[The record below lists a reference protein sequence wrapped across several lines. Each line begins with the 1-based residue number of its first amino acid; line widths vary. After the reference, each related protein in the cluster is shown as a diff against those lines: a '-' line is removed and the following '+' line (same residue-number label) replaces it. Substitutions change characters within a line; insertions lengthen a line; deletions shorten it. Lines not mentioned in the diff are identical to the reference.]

1 MTNEPIEP
9 IEPTEPNGM
18 AEPPEAPET
27 AEMAEAPELTAAP
40 EPAQAAEG
48 TEMAEP
54 SELPETAGVEEAES
68 RPDVY
73 PRFRL
78 GARIE
83 HAITMTS
90 FTVLAVTGLPQM
102 YSLTSPIAR
111 RVIELMGGIQQVRLI
126 HRYAAFAL
134 VLGAVYHI
142 FTSAYRL
149 YVKRERPRMMPT
161 VKDLYDAVNMLR
173 YNLGFIDEHPKMPK
187 FNFGEKVEYWAVV
200 WGTAVMT
207 ITGFMLWN
215 PIATTEFLPGSI
227 IPAALAAHGGEA
239 LLAVLAIIIWHM
251 YNVHIKF
258 FNPSMFTG
266 WLPREQME
274 EEHAL
279 ELERLEAG
287 EEPWPVVPPEELAR
301 RRRNYV
307 AVSLV
312 VGVLVVGTL
321 IWLFTFEQTAVE
333 FVPEV
338 TRDVFSPLEATPA
351 P

>member
-1 MTNEPIEP
+1 MTNEASEP
-9 IEPTEPNGM
+9 AETIGPTEPAETSGLTEPSGV
-18 AEPPEAPET
+18 AEPAGAAETPEVAAATTPPET
-27 AEMAEAPELTAAP
+27 SAS
-40 EPAQAAEG
+40 Q
-48 TEMAEP
+48 
-54 SELPETAGVEEAES
+54 EAET

-83 HAITMTS
+83 HFITMTS
-90 FTVLAVTGLPQM
+90 FTVLALTGLPQM

-111 RVIELMGGIQQVRLI
+111 GMVEFMGGIQQVRII

-134 VLGAVYHI
+134 VLGSVYHV
-142 FTSAYRL
+142 FTSVYRL

-161 VKDLYDAVNMLR
+161 VKDLYDAINMLR
-173 YNLGFIDEHPKMPK
+173 YNLGLINEHPKMPK
-187 FNFGEKVEYWAVV
+187 FNFGEKIEYWALL

-215 PIATTEFLPGSI
+215 PIATTKFLPGSI
-227 IPAALAAHGGEA
+227 VPAALAAHGGEA
-239 LLAVLAIIIWHM
+239 LLAVLAIVIWHM
-251 YNVHIKF
+251 YNVHIKV

-287 EEPWPVVPPEELAR
+287 EEPWPVVPPAELAR

-307 AVSLV
+307 AVSVV
-312 VGVLVVGTL
+312 VGAVALTVL
-321 IWLFTFEQTAVE
+321 IWLFTFEETAVE
-333 FVPEV
+333 FVPQV
-338 TRDVFSPLEATPA
+338 TREVFSPLNATPA